1 MEDILAGLFIVIL
14 LTVILAVVICLAI
27 ADAPEDWDD

>member
-14 LTVILAVVICLAI
+14 LIIIFAVVICIAI